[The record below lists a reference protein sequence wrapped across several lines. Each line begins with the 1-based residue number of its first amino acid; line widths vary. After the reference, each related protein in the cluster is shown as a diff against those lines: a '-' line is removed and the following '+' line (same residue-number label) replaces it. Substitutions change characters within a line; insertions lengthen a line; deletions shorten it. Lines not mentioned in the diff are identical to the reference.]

1 MLNLSHSRPL
11 NQFQQEA
18 PELLHQFET
27 DKTPIVITINGKAV
41 AVLQDAESYEK
52 LLNRLELL
60 ETLAGIR
67 QSLGEFEQGQGVSIH
82 QAFEE
87 LQVFTLI
94 DQLSFNE
101 QQEILEYLI
110 QKKHDEMDDT
120 PDEIVI
126 EGIREGLREAMSGQT
141 IPLSQMWVGIDVE

>member
-1 MLNLSHSRPL
+1 MLNLSRSRPL

-18 PELLHQFET
+18 PELLHQFEI

-67 QSLGEFEQGQGVSIH
+67 QSLGEFDRGEGVSIH
-82 QAFEE
+82 Q
-87 LQVFTLI
+87 V
-94 DQLSFNE
+94 
-101 QQEILEYLI
+101 
-110 QKKHDEMDDT
+110 
-120 PDEIVI
+120 
-126 EGIREGLREAMSGQT
+126 
-141 IPLSQMWVGIDVE
+141 